1 MSEHS
6 PGSQHVIV
14 AMLTV
19 ANFNNQHRIIIQSV
33 LISIVRVELKIVM
46 SMLSRD
52 FRVGGGTLRKFK
64 FSIKVIEKV
73 QRLLF
78 CYRFKTELLNHTH

>member
-19 ANFNNQHRIIIQSV
+19 ANSNNQHRIISQSL
-33 LISIVRVELKIVM
+33 LISIVGVELKIVM

-52 FRVGGGTLRKFK
+52 FKGRGG
-64 FSIKVIEKV
+64 EDEDEE
-73 QRLLF
+73 RLESF
-78 CYRFKTELLNHTH
+78 NSLLV

>member
-19 ANFNNQHRIIIQSV
+19 ANSNNQHRIISQSL
-33 LISIVRVELKIVM
+33 LISIVGVELKIVM

-52 FRVGGGTLRKFK
+52 FKGRGGD
-64 FSIKVIEKV
+64 EE
-73 QRLLF
+73 RLESLNS
-78 CYRFKTELLNHTH
+78 LLV